1 MKNLFTGS
9 ILSASALILIAAA
22 GPVSAHHSAAGYD
35 IAKTLSAAA
44 TLKEFRWGAPHS
56 AVVFVIKGVDGKP
69 QEVSMASA
77 SPASLTRQ
85 GFKLRDFK
93 KGDKMEITWHPSKS
107 GAIGGALAT
116 MKLAD
121 GRTFTDEEFGPGGIG
136 LQNAAEQA
144 ESAQVPPG
152 AK

>member
-1 MKNLFTGS
+1 MKTLFTGS

-35 IAKTLSAAA
+35 ITKTLTAEA

-56 AVVFVIKGVDGKP
+56 MVVVVIKGADGKP

-93 KGDKMEITWHPSKS
+93 RGDKLEVTWHPSKS
-107 GAIGGALAT
+107 GAIGGALAKMT
-116 MKLAD
+116 LAD
-121 GRTFTDEEFGPGGIG
+121 GRTFSDEEFKPGGIG

-144 ESAQVPPG
+144 DSAQVPSG

>member
-1 MKNLFTGS
+1 MTKLFTSS
-9 ILSASALILIAAA
+9 ILSASTLILIAAA
-22 GPVSAHHSAAGYD
+22 GLVSAHHSLAGYD
-35 IAKTLSAAA
+35 ITKVLSAEA

-77 SPASLTRQ
+77 SPAALTRQ

-93 KGDKMEITWHPSKS
+93 KGDKMEITWHPSRS
-107 GAIGGALAT
+107 GAIGGALAK

-121 GRTFTDEEFGPGGIG
+121 GRTFNDEEFAPGGFG
-136 LQNAAEQA
+136 LQEAAKQVEAAQA
-144 ESAQVPPG
+144 PPG
-152 AK
+152 AN